1 MLHNAEGCLGSS
13 GMVRAPR
20 QVREGIFCGCYRAW
34 EVAWRQGEGRME
46 MAEGVTAVV
55 VLTSGGVAG

>member
-1 MLHNAEGCLGSS
+1 MKEAEKKAHKMLHNAEGCLGSS

-34 EVAWRQGEGRME
+34 EVAWRQAR
-46 MAEGVTAVV
+46 
-55 VLTSGGVAG
+55 